1 MRVVIWLVHHD
12 VALKRIYVGSMS
24 IANQRFLPAYEDPG
38 SEPFVKMA
46 SLVSQQVSGG
56 GVAPRGS
63 SVAKAKRFFHFA
75 AKIDV

>member
-12 VALKRIYVGSMS
+12 GALKRIYVGSMS

-56 GVAPRGS
+56 VGPRGS